1 MIENLSPEAALI
13 EKAKNLIPVL
23 KERAERDRCMPK
35 DTDQEFR
42 EGVYRALQPS
52 RYGGLELDY
61 GVQIMF
67 ARELGR
73 ACVSSA
79 WVGGILDCH
88 GWMAGML
95 SDEASLA

>member
-1 MIENLSPEAALI
+1 MIDVCLKIPIRSS
-13 EKAKNLIPVL
+13 AKP
-23 KERAERDRCMPK
+23 
-35 DTDQEFR
+35 
-42 EGVYRALQPS
+42 VYRALQPS

-61 GVQIMF
+61 GVQTMF

-73 ACVSSA
+73 ACASSA
-79 WVGGILDCH
+79 WVGGILACY